1 MTRLVQIFYYSLV
14 IISLTLVCSCMKES
28 KNKTI
33 TKEDAE
39 SFMSS
44 YVSTLKSGDTEAIK
58 KYWSNKSLNRKG
70 FDVMHLWIRGLI
82 HIKEWK
88 SFLDSTQYTYQIKE
102 LLEEDGY
109 YVINGEWKKPKN
121 NSDSDESHPMP
132 FYLVLENN
140 RWLLI
145 NPIDVLTKNWD
156 RYETDNII
164 FCYPKEIN
172 IDDHIQEI
180 KLLDEKYKSMC
191 QAMKISIDDKIEYY
205 KASSPEECGRL
216 LTQPP
221 FNALAAVTYQDSIM
235 WFQIAVS
242 ITFYNPH
249 EVMHI
254 IALSS
259 GVPYSNSFFS
269 EGLAVAYGGTTFQTA
284 EYAHNYS
291 KNVLNNTNYIPI
303 KRLLTMNNRDFLQ
316 LSYIT
321 YQESGSF
328 VRYLVDV
335 YGIDTLKDF
344 ISNFD
349 LSGDLDAQS
358 MSVFNSSLDDLEEKW
373 KEYLR
378 DIELPEIGFSIS
390 DKAELVFSMTD
401 PENDDEGD
409 GDYKYPS
416 NERYVKGCF
425 DLTKFEVFKEK
436 DRVYFRIGLQKLIE
450 PVSNRPGGAQ
460 FIPAIVIAINK
471 GDKHKR
477 QLYKYANE
485 VELPDGYDLKINV
498 GFGVNISN
506 NLGKIFISTGN
517 FYDEMANLKSSTVTF
532 SLPIEFVGEPEDEWK
547 YFVGVGL
554 TNEPAFNFCGL
565 VPVFKSVPGLISGGN
580 YDYSNPAFIDILLP
594 ENIDQTG
601 MLSDYDSE
609 KRRLATIKMVT
620 KTGEGS

>member
-1 MTRLVQIFYYSLV
+1 MTRLAQIFCHSLV
-14 IISLTLVCSCMKES
+14 IISLALAYSCGKES
-28 KNKTI
+28 NNTI
-33 TKEDAE
+33 TKEEAK

-44 YVSTLKSGDTEAIK
+44 YVSTLKSGNTEAIK

-88 SFLDSTQYTYQIKE
+88 SFLDSTQYNYQIKE

-109 YVINGEWKKPKN
+109 YVINGEWKKPKD
-121 NSDSDESHPMP
+121 NSDSHESHPMP
-132 FYLVLENN
+132 FYLVWENE

-156 RYETDNII
+156 RYETDNMI
-164 FCYPKEIN
+164 FIYPKEIN
-172 IDDHIQEI
+172 IDEHLQEM
-180 KLLDEKYKSMC
+180 KLLDEEYQSMC
-191 QAMKISIDDKIEYY
+191 KAMDFSLDDKIEYY

-221 FNALAAVTYQDSIM
+221 FNGLAAVTYQDSIA

-249 EVMHI
+249 EVMHVLS
-254 IALSS
+254 LSS
-259 GVPYSNSFFS
+259 GIPYSVPVFS

-284 EYAHNYS
+284 EYAHNFS
-291 KNVLNNTNYIPI
+291 KNVLDNTNYIPI
-303 KRLLTMNNRDFLQ
+303 ERLLTMSNREFLQ
-316 LSYIT
+316 LSYIA

-335 YGIDTLKDF
+335 YGIDKLKDF

-349 LSGDLDAQS
+349 LSEDLDAQI
-358 MSVFNSSLDDLEEKW
+358 MRVYNSSLDDLEEKW

-378 DIELPEIGFSIS
+378 GIDLPEIDFSIS
-390 DKAELVFSMTD
+390 DTAELVFSMTD

-409 GDYKYPS
+409 GDYKYPA
-416 NERYVKGCF
+416 NEGYVKGCF
-425 DLTKFEVFKEK
+425 DLTKFEVFKER
-436 DRVYFRIGLQKLIE
+436 DRVSFRIGLQKLIT
-450 PVSNRPGGAQ
+450 PLSNRSGGAK

-471 GDKHKR
+471 GDKKER
-477 QLYKYANE
+477 QLYRYTNE
-485 VELPDGYDLKINV
+485 VELSDGYDVKIGV

-506 NLGKIFISTGN
+506 SFGKVFASTN
-517 FYDEMANLKSSTVTF
+517 DFYDEMANLQSNTLIF
-532 SLPIEFVGEPEDEWK
+532 SIPKEIIGEPEDDWR

-554 TNEPAFNFCGL
+554 TNEPAFNFSGL
-565 VPVFKSVPGLISGGN
+565 VPVLKSVPGLISGGN
-580 YDYSNPAFIDILLP
+580 YDHSNPAFIDIMLP
-594 ENIDQTG
+594 ENIDQSG

-609 KRRLATIKMVT
+609 KGKLATIKMVS
-620 KTGEGS
+620 KNGGGF

>member
-1 MTRLVQIFYYSLV
+1 MTRLAQLFYHSFL
-14 IISLTLVCSCMKES
+14 IISLALACSCGKES
-28 KNKTI
+28 KNNTM
-33 TKEDAE
+33 TKEEAK

-58 KYWSNKSLNRKG
+58 KYWSNTSLNRKG

-102 LLEEDGY
+102 LLKEDGY
-109 YVINGEWKKPKN
+109 YVINGEWKKPKD
-121 NSDSDESHPMP
+121 NSDPDQSHPMP
-132 FYLVLENN
+132 FYLVWENN
-140 RWLLI
+140 RWLLM
-145 NPIDVLTKNWD
+145 NPIDVLTKNWN
-156 RYETDNII
+156 RYETDNMI
-164 FCYPKEIN
+164 FIYPKEIN
-172 IDDHIQEI
+172 IDEHLQEI
-180 KLLDEKYKSMC
+180 KLLDEEYQSMC
-191 QAMKISIDDKIEYY
+191 KAMKFSLDDKIEYY

-221 FNALAAVTYQDSIM
+221 FNGLAAVTYQDSIA

-249 EVMHI
+249 EVMHVLS
-254 IALSS
+254 LSS
-259 GVPYSNSFFS
+259 GIPYSVPVFS
-269 EGLAVAYGGTTFQTA
+269 EGIAVAYGGTTFQTA

-291 KNVLNNTNYIPI
+291 KNVLDNTNYIPI
-303 KRLLTMNNRDFLQ
+303 KRLLTMNNRDFLH

-328 VRYLVDV
+328 IRYLVDV
-335 YGIDTLKDF
+335 YGIDKLKDF

-358 MSVFNSSLDDLEEKW
+358 MSVYNSSLDDLEEKW

-378 DIELPEIGFSIS
+378 DIDLPEIGFSIS
-390 DKAELVFSMTD
+390 DTAEFVFSMTD
-401 PENDDEGD
+401 PENDDVGD

-416 NERYVKGCF
+416 NEGYVKGCF

-471 GDKHKR
+471 GDKHER
-477 QLYKYANE
+477 QLYKYTNE
-485 VELPDGYDLKINV
+485 VELVDGYDLKINV
-498 GFGVNISN
+498 GFGINISN
-506 NLGKIFISTGN
+506 NFGKIFVSTN
-517 FYDEMANLKSSTVTF
+517 DYYNEIANLKSNNLIF
-532 SLPIEFVGEPEDEWK
+532 SLPIEIIGEPEDGWR

-554 TNEPAFNFCGL
+554 TNEPAFNFSGL
-565 VPVFKSVPGLISGGN
+565 VPVFKNTPGLIRGGN
-580 YDYSNPAFIDILLP
+580 YDYSNPAFIDILLT
-594 ENIDQTG
+594 ENINQTKI
-601 MLSDYDSE
+601 LSNYDS
-609 KRRLATIKMVT
+609 KSGKLASVRMVS
-620 KTGEGS
+620 KID